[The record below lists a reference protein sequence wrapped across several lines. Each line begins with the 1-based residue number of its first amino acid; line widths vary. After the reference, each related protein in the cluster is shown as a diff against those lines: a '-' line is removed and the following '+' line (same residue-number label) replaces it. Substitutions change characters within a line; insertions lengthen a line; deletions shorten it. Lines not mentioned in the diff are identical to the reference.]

1 MKKSFGRQMTL
12 LIALSA
18 LTVVMTVAAGVM
30 HPAHAVF
37 SGDMSPKAR
46 SGDADYADGMDAWDA
61 KNWDGVVVAMRK
73 VVVRRPWHDKAWTRL
88 GFAFRK
94 LNRLDES
101 LEAYGKALA
110 INPEQ
115 REALEYLGEAYLML
129 DRLSD
134 AQTMLS
140 RLDAE
145 CKRVVLIFTDG
156 FFRNAC
162 GEHAQLKE
170 KIEAYVTHGKASSPW

>member
-1 MKKSFGRQMTL
+1 MKRSFGRQMTL
-12 LIALSA
+12 SVALLA
-18 LTVVMTVAAGVM
+18 LAIVMTLVAGI
-30 HPAHAVF
+30 PQSAHAVF

-46 SGDADYADGMDAWDA
+46 SGDADYADGMDAWDT
-61 KNWDGVVVAMRK
+61 KNWDGVVAAMQK
-73 VVVRRPWHDKAWTRL
+73 VVTRRPWHDKAWTRL

-110 INPEQ
+110 INPDQ

-129 DRLSD
+129 NRLSD

-140 RLDAE
+140 RLEAE
-145 CKRVVLIFTDG
+145 CKRVVLVFTDG
-156 FFRNAC
+156 YFRNAC

-170 KIEAYVTHGKASSPW
+170 KIEVYVTQGKTSAPW